1 MHRWPTL
8 ALSALALL
16 VFGTAA
22 QAAPAQLFNKTVSV
36 QMSISVPAKLPDGTE
51 KVQSRRINRSIYIS
65 SQGRLFV
72 KVIRQAKGG
81 ADERE
86 IGPDGGG
93 NLHFV
98 GDKLVGVV
106 KMISGGANQMTISF
120 DPSFQSCTADVIAG
134 RESGKERVWKGL
146 NGVTFRTTA
155 TPTVSGVSCSI
166 REGNA
171 FAS

>member
-1 MHRWPTL
+1 
-8 ALSALALL
+8 
-16 VFGTAA
+16 V
-22 QAAPAQLFNKTVSV
+22 
-36 QMSISVPAKLPDGTE
+36 
-51 KVQSRRINRSIYIS
+51 KVQTRRVYRNIYIS

-72 KVIRQAKGG
+72 KVTRQAKGG

-86 IGPDGGG
+86 IGPDSGG
-93 NLHFV
+93 NLHFA

-106 KMISGGANQMTISF
+106 KMISGGANQLTISF
-120 DPSFQSCTADVIAG
+120 DPSFQSCTADFIAG
-134 RESGKERVWKGL
+134 REAGKERVWKGL